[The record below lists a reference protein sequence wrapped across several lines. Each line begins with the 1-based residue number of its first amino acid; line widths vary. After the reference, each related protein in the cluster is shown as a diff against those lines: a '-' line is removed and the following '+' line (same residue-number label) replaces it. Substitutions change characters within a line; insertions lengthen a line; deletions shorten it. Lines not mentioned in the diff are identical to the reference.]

1 MTEANPIIANEVL
14 ETQDL
19 ELAQSITDGNVPSE
33 EIMDIAEAFDVIG
46 IDPESMTP
54 ATVALGNAAW
64 AAREKLVGPQPAND
78 DVPAL
83 LYV

>member
-1 MTEANPIIANEVL
+1 MTEATPIVSNDVL
-14 ETQDL
+14 EAQDL
-19 ELAQSITDGNVPSE
+19 ELARSITDGTMPSD

-64 AAREKLVGPQPAND
+64 AARKNLVGPQPAND